1 MHLMYGADV
10 LLLILTNKK
19 KNTIDCSKNCYRFTY
34 FCFSGISLLRLM
46 DIFPNKRA
54 TVSNYTTRNA
64 QNYSIPK
71 CRLELYKSSFVL
83 TVVDKW
89 NTLSTDVR
97 ETDSVRIFKEKIHV
111 SVKNENVLTCRTRP
125 NFFLHMVIDF

>member
-1 MHLMYGADV
+1 
-10 LLLILTNKK
+10 
-19 KNTIDCSKNCYRFTY
+19 
-34 FCFSGISLLRLM
+34 M

-71 CRLELYKSSFVL
+71 CRLELYKSSFVP

-97 ETDSVRIFKEKIHV
+97 ETDSVRICKEKIHV
-111 SVKNENVLTCRTRP
+111 SVKNENVLTY
-125 NFFLHMVIDF
+125 L